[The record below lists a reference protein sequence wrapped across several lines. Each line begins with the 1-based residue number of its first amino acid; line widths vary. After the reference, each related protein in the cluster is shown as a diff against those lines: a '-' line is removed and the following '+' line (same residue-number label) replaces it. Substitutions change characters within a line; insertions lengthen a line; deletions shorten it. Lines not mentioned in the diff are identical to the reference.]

1 MSEDAILVVESRR
14 RFSDLLRKKG
24 HIVTTARDGD
34 GALAMLATDAPR
46 LLLLDMTT
54 PQLDT
59 VSMCERAR
67 RILGES
73 VPIILIAPPDDP
85 GTLHTALKGGATDYF
100 LNVEKPEIIAE
111 RVVQLALGPDRTA
124 PAVRDGVAQAL
135 KNSDPPKD
143 IFVPAGDEPE
153 PSVAAEPRPKTR
165 SPARASAARAAARAA
180 ARRQPARPMQV
191 TAVKWAAIVMG
202 CLWLLGAGYQ
212 ELVKSDPM
220 RSVRSAQ
227 MKRQA
232 SNCRGK
238 FSSRYKCQS
247 SLMIA
252 SESKLFGVWV
262 RKIGVMFIPILI
274 LSVLYHSVFL
284 KMWGRR

>member
-1 MSEDAILVVESRR
+1 MSEGAILVVENRR

-59 VSMCERAR
+59 VRMCERAR
-67 RILGES
+67 RILGDS
-73 VPIILIAPPDDP
+73 VPIILIAPSDDP

-111 RVVQLALGPDRTA
+111 RVVQLALGPERTA

-135 KNSDPPKD
+135 KNTGAPKD
-143 IFVPAGDEPE
+143 IFVPAVEEPE
-153 PSVAAEPRPKTR
+153 PIVAADPPPKRR
-165 SPARASAARAAARAA
+165 SAGRAAARTA
-180 ARRQPARPMQV
+180 ARRPTAQPMQV
-191 TAVKWAAIVMG
+191 TAVKWAAIVVG
-202 CLWLLGAGYQ
+202 CLWLMGAGYQ
-212 ELVKSDPM
+212 EFLKPDPM
-220 RSVRSAQ
+220 QTIRSAQ
-227 MKRQA
+227 MKRQVG
-232 SNCRGK
+232 NCRGTY
-238 FSSRYKCQS
+238 SSRYKCQS

-252 SESKLFGVWV
+252 SESKLFGLWT
-262 RKIGVMFIPILI
+262 RKIGVVFIPLLM

-284 KMWGRR
+284 RIWGRR